1 MADIQA
7 FGEAL
12 LQHVGKTL
20 VDQEETALLMAV
32 GLLAEGHI
40 LLEDVPGVGKTRLAQ
55 TVAQSMAGAT
65 FRRIQFTPDL
75 LPSDV
80 IGVNMF
86 HPGEGQFTFRPGPIF
101 AHVVLADEINRATPR
116 TQAALLEA
124 MQERQVSSDGVTR
137 PLPTPFFV
145 LATQNP
151 VEQEG
156 TFPLPEAQLDRFLL
170 RLTPGYPTDEAEREM
185 LARVARREGAEDVLP
200 SLRPVV
206 AAEELPRL
214 AQAAREVEVHP
225 DVQGYVVD
233 LVRASRTQR
242 DIRLGASPRAAIAL
256 LRAAQALAALRGRPY
271 VVPEDVSDLAVPV
284 LAHRLIL
291 SPEAELE
298 GKTGAGIVRDLLQK
312 VPAPTEA
319 H

>member
-1 MADIQA
+1 
-7 FGEAL
+7 
-12 LQHVGKTL
+12 
-20 VDQEETALLMAV
+20 MAV

-55 TVAQSMAGAT
+55 TVAQSMEGAV

-80 IGVNMF
+80 VGVNVF
-86 HPGEGQFTFRPGPIF
+86 HPGEGRFQFRPGPIF
-101 AHVVLADEINRATPR
+101 AHVILADEINRATPR

-124 MQERQVSSDGVTR
+124 MQERQVTSDGVTR
-137 PLPTPFFV
+137 PLPSPFFV

-170 RLTPGYPTDEAEREM
+170 RLSPGYPSAEAEREM

-200 SLRPVV
+200 ALKPVV

-214 AQAAREVEVHP
+214 AQATREVAVHP

-233 LVRASRTQR
+233 LVRASRTHR
-242 DIRLGASPRAAIAL
+242 EIRLGASPRAAIAL
-256 LRAAQALAALRGRPY
+256 LRATQALAALRGRPY
-271 VVPEDVSDLAVPV
+271 VVPEDVADLAVPV

-298 GKTGAGIVRDLLQK
+298 GKTGAEIVRELLDK